1 MSSSEDASNSAAGH
15 DLSSLFDFL
24 PIGAYRSRPDGTML
38 RANPAL
44 VRLNGYA
51 SEAEL
56 LSDVR
61 DIAREWYVDPAR
73 RDEFRAL
80 LERDGQVIAFVSEI
94 YRYKTRDR
102 LWISENAHLLRDASG
117 NVLFYEG
124 TVEEVTA
131 RVEAEAALQRSE
143 RQLRDIAARVPGF
156 VYQLHMEP
164 GGKRHFSFVSEG
176 VQRLL
181 GITPQQLQQNS
192 QLIRSLHHPEDRRHV
207 AQAIE
212 EARESGAAL
221 QVEYRV
227 VLADGTVKWLQM
239 SSSPAASDPS
249 GHVRVG
255 VIVDITALKHSEAAL
270 RESEQRWKL
279 ALESVGDGVW
289 DWNLATGEQ
298 VVSPQLLAMY
308 GLDAA
313 EHGNRAVALDERTH
327 PDDLAQM
334 RADREAHLTGLTPAY
349 VNEHRVRTSQGE
361 WKWVLS
367 RGMVIERDATGR
379 PLRMIGTHTDIGER
393 REAESLRIER
403 DRAAAAQKAQNAF
416 LSRVSHE
423 LRTPLNAIIGFAQLL
438 ELERVGTPRQA
449 GWVHTIIESGRHLLA
464 LVNDLLDL
472 SSAQT
477 GQLQFT
483 KTAVDLAAL
492 LRQAW
497 TMHAADAAAAGLHL
511 DDRLPAA
518 GMLHVAADGT
528 RLKQVLSNLL
538 SNAIKYNR
546 PGGRI
551 VVKARHEG
559 DSVVLLV
566 EDSGLGMAEDQL
578 ARIFTPFERAG
589 AQHSGIAGTGLG
601 LALALQLAE
610 LMGGRIEVQSTP
622 GQGSVFSLQL
632 KASAE
637 GPSP

>member
-24 PIGAYRSRPDGTML
+24 PIGAYRSLPDGTML

-51 SEAEL
+51 SEAEML
-56 LSDVR
+56 ADVR
-61 DIAREWYVDPAR
+61 DIARDWYVDPAR
-73 RDEFRAL
+73 RDEFRAR

-94 YRYKTRDR
+94 YRYKTRER
-102 LWISENAHLLRDASG
+102 VWVSENAHLLRDKDG
-117 NVLFYEG
+117 RVLFYEG

-143 RQLRDIAARVPGF
+143 QQLRDIAARVPGF
-156 VYQLHMEP
+156 VYQLRVEP
-164 GGKRHFSFVSEG
+164 GGRRHFSFVSEG
-176 VQRLL
+176 VHDLL
-181 GITPQQLQQNS
+181 GVTPQALQRDGG
-192 QLIRSLHHPEDRRHV
+192 LIRKFHHPEDRERV
-207 AQAIE
+207 AQAMD
-212 EARESGAAL
+212 EARESGTAL
-221 QVEYRV
+221 RLEFRV
-227 VLADGTVKWLQM
+227 VLADGTVKWVQM
-239 SSSPAASDPS
+239 SSSQAASDS
-249 GHVRVG
+249 SSHVRVG
-255 VIVDITALKHSEAAL
+255 VMVDITALKQSEAAL

-289 DWNLATGEQ
+289 DWNLVTGEE
-298 VVSPQLLAMY
+298 VVSPQLLAIY

-313 EHGNRAVALDERTH
+313 EHGQRADALDERTH
-327 PDDLAQM
+327 PDDLAPMQ
-334 RADREAHLTGLTPAY
+334 AAREAHLAGRTPAY
-349 VNEHRVRTSQGE
+349 VNEHRVRGSDGE

-367 RGMVIERDATGR
+367 RGMVIERDPDGR

-393 REAESLRIER
+393 RAAESLRAER
-403 DRAAAAQKAQNAF
+403 DRAAAAQKAQTAF

-438 ELERVGTPRQA
+438 ELERVGTSRQA
-449 GWVHTIIESGRHLLA
+449 GWVHTIIDSGNHLLA

-483 KTAVDLAAL
+483 NTSLDLAAV

-497 TMHAADAAAAGLHL
+497 TMHAADAAAAGVLL
-511 DDRLPAA
+511 DDRLPEA
-518 GMLHVAADGT
+518 GAVHVAADGT

-551 VVKARHEG
+551 TATARREG
-559 DSVVLLV
+559 DSVVLRV
-566 EDSGLGMAEDQL
+566 EDNGQGMAEDQL
-578 ARIFTPFERAG
+578 ARLFTPFERAG
-589 AQHSGIAGTGLG
+589 AQHSSIAGTGLG
-601 LALALQLAE
+601 LALARQLTE
-610 LMGGRIEVQSTP
+610 SMGGRIDVQSTP
-622 GQGSVFSLQL
+622 GQGSVFSVQL
-632 KASAE
+632 NASGAC
-637 GPSP
+637 PPA